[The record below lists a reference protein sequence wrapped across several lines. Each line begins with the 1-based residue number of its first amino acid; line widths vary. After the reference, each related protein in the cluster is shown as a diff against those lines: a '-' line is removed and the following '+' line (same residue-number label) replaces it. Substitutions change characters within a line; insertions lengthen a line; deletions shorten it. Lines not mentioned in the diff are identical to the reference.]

1 MACTPANVVHDH
13 ILTPSGSSQTNG
25 WVSVTSPS
33 TSALLAHYGVT
44 TSIITFDNVA
54 TASNQHIE
62 LVQFEIEETA
72 ATSGDLKKKGL
83 KLMLYSNSAPSS
95 PSTAA
100 VYNASTTNLI
110 GQVEVAT
117 ADYKRIADTIW
128 VATVKPNLFLRT
140 VEGSTPSTI
149 HAAIIT
155 TEAVT
160 YVSGVA
166 LRVRPFFRIHTAL

>member
-1 MACTPANVVHDH
+1 MSCTPANVVHDH
-13 ILTPSGSSQTNG
+13 ILSASGSSSTDG
-25 WVSVTSPS
+25 WVTVTSPS
-33 TSALLAHYGVT
+33 TSALLTSYGVT
-44 TSIITFDNVA
+44 TSILTFDNVA

-83 KLMLYSNSAPSS
+83 KLMLYSNSSPSS
-95 PSTAA
+95 ASTSA

-117 ADYKRIADTIW
+117 ADYKRVADTIW
-128 VATVKPNLFLRT
+128 VAKVNPYTFMRT
-140 VEGSTPSTI
+140 VTGSTPTTI
-149 HAAIIT
+149 YGVLIT

-166 LRVRPFFRIHTAL
+166 LRVRPIFRIHTAL